1 MIIIKRG
8 EEKRGGG
15 KKRCGL
21 YDENRIIYI
30 EFIYLVV

>member
-8 EEKRGGG
+8 EEKRGE